1 MGTAFAPLITMK
13 GRTYDLTVHF
23 TVKRLLCSRK
33 GRRAIVGWM
42 NANRASR
49 DYEKVYSVVAGLTSR
64 GINLV
69 EPVVATATAA
79 ACMLSPAITLPLN
92 TQTGWTGI
100 CKRCHTESMTMGR
113 VKKVSLAFRSTG
125 AKEYSRNASFIKK
138 GVKGLTFVNLG
149 TRGRGVS
156 AVDEVRE
163 TEGTDAGKV
172 AADGLLFRNGHGMRL
187 TCEFGK
193 YPPKGSEV
201 VLGMKSYRMVKN
213 GSEWKM
219 RNVISV
225 NGIPTGGDVFI
236 AEHYVKL
243 NAAGKKVLQAQA
255 APQDKSS
262 LLDGIKARYSAP
274 QAKTFEEIKNEVKEI
289 EKSIAENRVLV
300 KEGGPLAA
308 GKDAGKEENELAESP
323 ADNRVITREQKDSY
337 EVTLYIGGLSVTH
350 VFRNDSHMTFHEVFP
365 RAYPKISLHE
375 TINVPLEKVKKD
387 VSRYLMG
394 IDGQLEKNMLTLI
407 HKELS
412 AMLGNSI
419 IRQLPA
425 PDGRIIS
432 DVKIIGQEDSSR
444 YVYIYLSL
452 GRNSGEWVAINDD
465 YLVKIMQS
473 EAVPSYT
480 ANRAGK

>member
-1 MGTAFAPLITMK
+1 MGTAFASLVTMN
-13 GRTYDLTVHF
+13 GRPYDLTVQSA
-23 TVKRLLCSRK
+23 VKRLLCSRK
-33 GRRAIVGWM
+33 GRRAIAGWM
-42 NANRASR
+42 NANRTSR
-49 DYEKVYSVVAGLTSR
+49 DYGKVYTVVAGLTSR
-64 GINLV
+64 GFNIV
-69 EPVVATATAA
+69 EPVIATATAA
-79 ACMLSPAITLPLN
+79 TCMLSPAITLPLN
-92 TQTGWTGI
+92 TQAGLLGI
-100 CKRCHTESMTMGR
+100 CKRCHTENIVMGG
-113 VKKVSLAFRSTG
+113 VKRVSLTVRTPAAR
-125 AKEYSRNASFIKK
+125 EYPRKASLIKRDMK
-138 GVKGLTFVNLG
+138 RLTFVNLG

-172 AADGLLFRNGHGMRL
+172 AAGGLLFRNGHGMRL
-187 TCEFGK
+187 TCEIGK

-201 VLGMKSYRMVKN
+201 VLGTKTYCMVKN

-219 RNVISV
+219 RNVVSV

-236 AEHYVKL
+236 AEYYVRL
-243 NAAGKKVLQAQA
+243 DAGVKNVLQAQA

-274 QAKTFEEIKNEVKEI
+274 QAKTFEAIKNEVKEI
-289 EKSIAENRVLV
+289 EKGIAESRTEARDASG
-300 KEGGPLAA
+300 KGAA
-308 GKDAGKEENELAESP
+308 KGEDEPEESP

-350 VFRNDSHMTFHEVFP
+350 IFKNDSNRTYHEVFP

-375 TINVPLEKVKKD
+375 TIKVPLEKVKRN
-387 VSRYLMG
+387 VSRYLLG
-394 IDGQLEKNMLTLI
+394 VDGQLEKNMLTLI

-419 IRQLPA
+419 IRQLPP

-432 DVKIIGQEDSSR
+432 DVRIIGQEDSSR

-452 GRNSGEWVAINDD
+452 GKNSGEWVAINDD

-480 ANRAGK
+480 ANRAGR